1 MSSDKPTFA
10 DDIDQVMRLGYGRR
24 MLGRIVAMGAV
35 ENAYSSNPQD
45 TAYNLGLVETSRKLD
60 ALMRE
65 VNPEAWLILQR
76 EMISEETDGDS

>member
-1 MSSDKPTFA
+1 MAKPTFA
-10 DDIDQVMRLGYGRR
+10 DDLDQVMRLGYGRR

-35 ENAYSSNPQD
+35 ESVYSSNPHD
-45 TAYNLGLVETSRKLD
+45 MFYNLGLVETSKKLN

-76 EMISEETDGDS
+76 EMISDESDES